1 MSTPALWRLLDEA
14 TNVAEQQ
21 LCHASASAPR
31 QHARA
36 ILASFQQNGTCNAS
50 SHWRR
55 MGHSAQ
61 VPEQVETLANLVR
74 GEAGPKVCCEVGF
87 NAGHSALVWLEGG
100 CQRLIEFD
108 FLREPYSATS
118 RAFVEKTYPG
128 RVTFV
133 RGSSMFSL
141 ENHLKNV
148 LSGKAPACDLW
159 MVDGNHGPEGKPSTH
174 PALLAWPG
182 RDLTHAIKASAD
194 GALVI
199 ADDCTERFPDVQRA
213 WAKLQSLGSLH
224 GDSQIKHALP
234 EPIGVKGWCVGRANA
249 TLTRSAK
256 F

>member
-61 VPEQVETLANLVR
+61 VPQQVETLANLVR

-108 FLREPYSATS
+108 R
-118 RAFVEKTYPG
+118 
-128 RVTFV
+128 
-133 RGSSMFSL
+133 
-141 ENHLKNV
+141 
-148 LSGKAPACDLW
+148 PAR
-159 MVDGNHGPEGKPSTH
+159 
-174 PALLAWPG
+174 ALLG
-182 RDLTHAIKASAD
+182 DLAGLRREDLPRA
-194 GALVI
+194 GNL
-199 ADDCTERFPDVQRA
+199 RA
-213 WAKLQSLGSLH
+213 WLVDVLA
-224 GDSQIKHALP
+224 
-234 EPIGVKGWCVGRANA
+234 R
-249 TLTRSAK
+249 
-256 F
+256 